1 MNASMILALPL
12 VWVACAIAG
21 YLYSQQQHIPAAIAL
36 AALPAFLLEATLFYV
51 LGVERLRAHVER
63 LPRAGVAVGLVLA
76 AIAPYCAASL
86 ALGSFDWRAL
96 GGIAALAA
104 AASFWYVLLPE
115 KPATDVLFLVL
126 LALVYLA
133 KLFHRLYVSPH
144 PKLPLETLGQLM
156 WIRTGAFA
164 LLSVRRV
171 KGVGFGFW
179 PAPREWK
186 IGAMYFALLAP
197 VAAALGW
204 WIGFA
209 KPRMP
214 ALGWEKASL
223 LAVATFFGILW
234 VVALG
239 EEFFFRG
246 LLQQWV
252 TGWLSSEWAGL
263 LVTSVLFGAVHLW
276 FRQFPNW
283 RFAALAAVAGVF
295 YGLSFRQ
302 AHSIR
307 ASMVTHALAVTA
319 WRTFFG

>member
-21 YLYSQQQHIPAAIAL
+21 YLYSQQQHIPAAITL

-63 LPRAGVAVGLVLA
+63 LPRAGIAVGLVLA

-104 AASFWYVLLPE
+104 
-115 KPATDVLFLVL
+115 
-126 LALVYLA
+126 
-133 KLFHRLYVSPH
+133 
-144 PKLPLETLGQLM
+144 
-156 WIRTGAFA
+156 
-164 LLSVRRV
+164 
-171 KGVGFGFW
+171 
-179 PAPREWK
+179 
-186 IGAMYFALLAP
+186 
-197 VAAALGW
+197 
-204 WIGFA
+204 
-209 KPRMP
+209 
-214 ALGWEKASL
+214 
-223 LAVATFFGILW
+223 ATFFGILW